1 MAQKNQNKDSR
12 DQDVLNREIQD
23 AELQEQAAED
33 LLALNK
39 KTRLSRESAALFET
53 APIPSAVFALA
64 VPTIITQLINIIYN
78 FADTWYVGRTGNA
91 AMVAALSVCM
101 PVFIL
106 LSAVANLFGIG
117 GASVISRAM
126 GRKDTHY
133 ARKAFAF
140 CFFAGLAA
148 AAAYALL
155 ILLLRSRLIFMIGG
169 NEESYA
175 YINDYMFW
183 TMILGAVP
191 TVGNVLCGHL
201 VRSVGAAREAGFGMS
216 MGGVLNIILDPLF
229 MFVILPPGNEV
240 TGAAIAT
247 CLSNLA
253 AFVYFLLYLRRH
265 RLHPILT
272 MSVSDFTMEE
282 GIPGSVISIGIPAAL
297 STTLAMLSNITA
309 NALVSEFGSAAVAGM
324 GVAKKINMLAFNTTM
339 GLTQGVLPLLGY
351 NYGSGNFQRL
361 KKAIVF
367 TGVVGLSFNCLCTLV
382 FRGFAPGLVSFFIAE
397 ENSVRFGSS
406 FLRIIALATPLASL
420 SYLTNTVFQAS
431 GRRISSFILSILR
444 KGCMD
449 IPLMFLFRFLWG
461 MYGIVWA
468 TPIAEIAS
476 LAVAAVLV
484 RLMLRD
490 LTKEPAR

>member
-1 MAQKNQNKDSR
+1 MEEKIQNK
-12 DQDVLNREIQD
+12 EIQD
-23 AELQEQAAED
+23 QTIRDDQAQGAGSQDQDIQEPQWQGR
-33 LLALNK
+33 
-39 KTRLSRESAALFET
+39 KTKLSRESAALFET
-53 APIPSAVFALA
+53 APVPAAVFSLA

-117 GASVISRAM
+117 GTSVISRAM

-148 AAAYALL
+148 AAVYALL
-155 ILLLRSRLIFMIGG
+155 ILLLRSRLILMIGG
-169 NEESYA
+169 DAESYP
-175 YINDYMFW
+175 YIYDYMFW

-216 MGGVLNIILDPLF
+216 MGGILNIILDPLF

-297 STTLAMLSNITA
+297 STSLAMLSNITA

-351 NYGSGNFQRL
+351 NYGSGNYQRL
-361 KKAIVF
+361 KKSIVF
-367 TGVVGLSFNCLCTLV
+367 TGVVGLTFNFLCTFV

-468 TPIAEIAS
+468 TPTAEIIS
-476 LAVAAVLV
+476 LFVAAVLV
-484 RLMLRD
+484 RLMMQD
-490 LTKEPAR
+490 MKKKAAG